1 MADSEK
7 KDLEKKQEELTFE
20 QKLSRMEDISKSLSD
35 PATDL
40 QAAVSLYEEGMKLA
54 KDVDDELSKIERRI
68 EIVTSRP
75 GESAG
80 GVITEPYIQ

>member
-1 MADSEK
+1 MAEDK
-7 KDLEKKQEELTFE
+7 KEMTFE
-20 QKLSRMEDISKSLSD
+20 QKLQRMEEITKALSD
-35 PATDL
+35 PGTDL
-40 QAAVSLYEEGMKLA
+40 QAAVNLYEDGMRLA
-54 KDVDDELSKIERRI
+54 NEVDEELSKIERRI

>member
-1 MADSEK
+1 MADTG
-7 KDLEKKQEELTFE
+7 KKQEEKSFE
-20 QKLSRMEDISKSLSD
+20 QKLSRMEDISRSLSD

-40 QAAVSLYEEGMKLA
+40 QAAVTLYEEGMKLA
-54 KDVDDELSKIERRI
+54 NEVDDELSKIERRI

-75 GESAG
+75 GEGDG